1 MYRIFPKQ
9 TIVLILGITLSY
21 FLGTLIMES
30 YKSFAKDKSDYL
42 LPNRGEIISQDK
54 PKSERP
60 KPVPHKSSHLEDTII
75 KCSRQFSPS
84 RNNSSII

>member
-1 MYRIFPKQ
+1 
-9 TIVLILGITLSY
+9 
-21 FLGTLIMES
+21 MES

-60 KPVPHKSSHLEDTII
+60 KPKPGYHSNRIKINSEPPEGKPDRPKPVPYKSSHLEDTII